1 VKTGNSLSQR
11 FDVRTFEVVEEEE
24 SNMAKIELVRLA
36 PEGIDIEYDEKGD
49 VLYISFDPET
59 AADDSELTQNDVLL
73 RYKGDKIIGLT
84 ILHFSERKRKS

>member
-1 VKTGNSLSQR
+1 
-11 FDVRTFEVVEEEE
+11 
-24 SNMAKIELVRLA
+24 MAKTELVKLA

-59 AADDSELTQNDVLL
+59 AADDSELTENDVLL

-84 ILHFSERKRKS
+84 ILHFSERKRKSGTRAA